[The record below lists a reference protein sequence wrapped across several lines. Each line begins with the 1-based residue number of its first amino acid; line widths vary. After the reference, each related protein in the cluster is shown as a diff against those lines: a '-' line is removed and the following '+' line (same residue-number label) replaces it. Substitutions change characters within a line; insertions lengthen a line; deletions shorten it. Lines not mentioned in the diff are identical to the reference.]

1 MKKYY
6 IYHARGIFDET
17 TAYAEKSQTEMLED
31 ILASYPAFVQLAS
44 FDSKAEAEKEYSK
57 YDNDISIWKNSDGVI
72 INYNIYTLKEE
83 CAYRETM
90 EN

>member
-6 IYHARGIFDET
+6 IYHARGIFTESAT
-17 TAYAEKSQTEMLED
+17 YVEKSQTEMLED

-57 YDNDISIWKNSDGVI
+57 YSNDVLLRKNGDGVVVK
-72 INYNIYTLKEE
+72 YNIYTLK
-83 CAYRETM
+83 A

>member
-1 MKKYY
+1 MEKYC
-6 IYHARGIFDET
+6 IYQARGIFT
-17 TAYAEKSQTEMLED
+17 ALAAYAEKSQSEMLED

-57 YDNDISIWKNSDGVI
+57 YDNDITIRENSDGVI
-72 INYNIYTLKEE
+72 IKYNIYTLK
-83 CAYRETM
+83 A